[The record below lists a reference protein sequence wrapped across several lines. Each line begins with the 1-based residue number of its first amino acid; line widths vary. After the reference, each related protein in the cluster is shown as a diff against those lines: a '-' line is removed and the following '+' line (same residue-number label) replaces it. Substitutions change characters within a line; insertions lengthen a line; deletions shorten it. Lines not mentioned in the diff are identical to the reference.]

1 MFGFGKS
8 QENIMGKLPF
18 NEQQVKTLI
27 KENLKEFENVV
38 KGMGEDEMIWVSCSV
53 YKIWQMFNVKYKSVE
68 NWKKNQD
75 NIVEWISFLDTLAK
89 DNIKKE
95 MAGDLPFGTTGG
107 VWLSYF
113 FFKSVFLNEGAETIN
128 AMSDHMEKFNRIGY
142 QIVQEINK
150 T

>member
-8 QENIMGKLPF
+8 
-18 NEQQVKTLI
+18 
-27 KENLKEFENVV
+27 ENLKHFEEFI
-38 KGMGEDEMIWVSCSV
+38 KDMGAAETRYASCSV
-53 YKIWQMFNVKYKSVE
+53 YKLWQMFNVKYKSVE

-107 VWLSYF
+107 VWLSIF
-113 FFKSVFLNEGAETIN
+113 FFKAVALNEGAEAIN
-128 AMSDHMEKFNRIGY
+128 TMSDHMEKFNRTGY
-142 QIVQEINK
+142 QINQEINK

>member
-8 QENIMGKLPF
+8 EKIPLFDQ
-18 NEQQVKTLI
+18 
-27 KENLKEFENVV
+27 NLKAFERTINGINGE
-38 KGMGEDEMIWVSCSV
+38 GMGVYETINVSCSV
-53 YKIWQMFNVKYKSVE
+53 YKLWQMFNVKYKSVE

-107 VWLSYF
+107 VWLSIF
-113 FFKSVFLNEGAETIN
+113 FFKAVALNEGAEAIN
-128 AMSDHMEKFNRIGY
+128 TMSDHMEKFNRIGY
-142 QIVQEINK
+142 QINQETNK

>member
-18 NEQQVKTLI
+18 NEQQVKTLR
-27 KENLKEFENVV
+27 KENLKQFEKII

-75 NIVEWISFLDTLAK
+75 NIVEWITFLDTFAK
-89 DNIKKE
+89 DNLKKE
-95 MAGDLPFGTTGG
+95 MAEDAPFGSTAG
-107 VWLSYF
+107 VYLSIF
-113 FFKSVFLNEGAETIN
+113 FFKAVALNEGAEAIN
-128 AMSDHMEKFNRIGY
+128 TMSDHMEKFNRIGY
-142 QIVQEINK
+142 QINQETNK

>member
-8 QENIMGKLPF
+8 
-18 NEQQVKTLI
+18 
-27 KENLKEFENVV
+27 ENLKDFEKTI
-38 KGMGEDEMIWVSCSV
+38 KGMGAAETRYVSCSV
-53 YKIWQMFNVKYKSVE
+53 YKLWQMFNVKYKSVE

-95 MAGDLPFGTTGG
+95 MAGDLPFGTTAG
-107 VWLSYF
+107 VYLSIYF
-113 FFKSVFLNEGAETIN
+113 FKAVALNEGAKTIN
-128 AMSDHMEKFNRIGY
+128 AMSDHMEKFNRTGY
-142 QIVQEINK
+142 QINQKINK

>member
-8 QENIMGKLPF
+8 
-18 NEQQVKTLI
+18 
-27 KENLKEFENVV
+27 ENLKQFEKII
-38 KGMGEDEMIWVSCSV
+38 KGMGAAETRNVSCSV
-53 YKIWQMFNVKYKSVE
+53 YKLWQKFNVKYKSVE

-95 MAGDLPFGTTGG
+95 MAGDLPFGWTGG

-142 QIVQEINK
+142 QINQETNK

>member
-8 QENIMGKLPF
+8 
-18 NEQQVKTLI
+18 
-27 KENLKEFENVV
+27 ENLKDFEKTIN
-38 KGMGEDEMIWVSCSV
+38 GMGAAETRYLSCSV
-53 YKIWQMFNVKYKSVE
+53 YKLWQMFNVKYKSVE

-75 NIVEWISFLDTLAK
+75 NIVEWITFLDTLQK

-107 VWLSYF
+107 VWLSIF
-113 FFKSVFLNEGAETIN
+113 FFKAVALNEGAEAIN
-128 AMSDHMEKFNRIGY
+128 TMSDHMEKFNRIGY
-142 QIVQEINK
+142 QINQETNK